1 MASRASAVL
10 KVWPPAAAW
19 GPAQR
24 HDAIEARGAGAP
36 RDVAAMRRCRRS
48 VSIRGAAA
56 GRHDLVHSS
65 STSLSPAPVISP
77 CWRGPTSSLISST
90 QAPAIRYRT
99 RPPSTAVQS
108 RLPPCNRCDA
118 PEGYSN
124 LPIPALSPAKQPAK
138 PTADVQPS
146 MRSSAH
152 HEAELAA
159 MTSELARLRER
170 NASLKQQQEMMNVQL
185 KSEQRAHSSC
195 SSSVSSTPFR
205 AKAALI
211 SEDDLRRRG
220 EERLA
225 SAERTSAAAKGA
237 AADWRM
243 ASVETLDRTLALLRK
258 GRARDGGAGDLA
270 VTLEKSR
277 TGLALLAA
285 GAVQEA
291 HEAQDQERRSGIKEA
306 GRWRRGRWWRF
317 NVAAMRSKIARAAC
331 RALLLTWLTRPK
343 SWQEESG
350 MQPEARVEKT
360 ITKASAPH
368 ESSGGRFSF
377 SRAFQICVYAVS

>member
-1 MASRASAVL
+1 MITLGDLATLARADLELDQLYAGASHPLPYTLPLFDSRAVE
-10 KVWPPAAAW
+10 AAAV
-19 GPAQR
+19 QF
-24 HDAIEARGAGAP
+24 
-36 RDVAAMRRCRRS
+36 VA
-48 VSIRGAAA
+48 
-56 GRHDLVHSS
+56 
-65 STSLSPAPVISP
+65 
-77 CWRGPTSSLISST
+77 
-90 QAPAIRYRT
+90 T
-99 RPPSTAVQS
+99 R
-108 RLPPCNRCDA
+108 L
-118 PEGYSN
+118 EGYSN
-124 LPIPALSPAKQPAK
+124 PPTPALSPAKQPAK

-306 GRWRRGRWWRF
+306 WGGGGGAGGGVPI
-317 NVAAMRSKIARAAC
+317 VAA
-331 RALLLTWLTRPK
+331 
-343 SWQEESG
+343 
-350 MQPEARVEKT
+350 
-360 ITKASAPH
+360 
-368 ESSGGRFSF
+368 
-377 SRAFQICVYAVS
+377 